1 MRRELQDKFD
11 WILNEKYPSTDV
23 KTREKMP
30 SNEDRNQ
37 RYAYTRLHPSIQKV
51 ESIENMQLLGVKSAI
66 QELQELAT
74 PTNRQDS
81 HLDSKQGHLFE
92 ARRHQVSKG
101 QNPESFKL

>member
-1 MRRELQDKFD
+1 
-11 WILNEKYPSTDV
+11 
-23 KTREKMP
+23 
-30 SNEDRNQ
+30 
-37 RYAYTRLHPSIQKV
+37 
-51 ESIENMQLLGVKSAI
+51 MQLLGVKSAI